1 MRSWAIL
8 IPGDRNMK
16 SDKDVLSSL
25 IKTVQM
31 GQSGIRCVQD
41 KASDSRL
48 RQTLHD
54 QLEEYDA
61 IEEKAYDLATR
72 KGWLVG
78 ALNPSVERMAAVM
91 SRMQLIGGEKDSKIA
106 GMLVQGNTKGMIKS
120 LRDLHR
126 NPSGD
131 AQVEAL
137 ARGLVEREKENIR
150 QATEFL

>member
-41 KASDSRL
+41 KACNSRL

-72 KGWLVG
+72 RGWLVG

-126 NPSGD
+126 NPGGD

-150 QATEFL
+150 QASEFL

>member
-1 MRSWAIL
+1 MQRWVIL

-16 SDKDVLSSL
+16 TDKDVLSSL

-41 KASDSRL
+41 KASNSRL

-54 QLEEYDA
+54 QLEEYDT

-72 KGWLVG
+72 RGWLVG
-78 ALNPSVERMAAVM
+78 ALNPSVERMASVM
-91 SRMQLIGGEKDSKIA
+91 SRMQLLVGEKDSKIA

-126 NPSGD
+126 NPGGD

-137 ARGLVEREKENIR
+137 ARGLVETEKENIR
-150 QATEFL
+150 QASEFL